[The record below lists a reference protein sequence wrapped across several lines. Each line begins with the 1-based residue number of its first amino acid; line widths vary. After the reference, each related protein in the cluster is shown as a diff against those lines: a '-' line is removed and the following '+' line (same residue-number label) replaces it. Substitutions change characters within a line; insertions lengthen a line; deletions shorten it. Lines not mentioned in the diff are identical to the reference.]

1 MSSSL
6 APEGDLTRPRKR
18 PGIFSS
24 GAALL
29 AAALLSPGL
38 AHAGTI
44 TFCVDKANPML
55 PTDMA
60 VARAVANKAGDVAAF
75 VVRDSMQATSSG
87 DDDTAHGDNAK
98 SLKQIAQQCD
108 LVMGFPLQDGGG
120 NVPQGMQATQPYA
133 RTGFVA
139 VGQGDVSGGFKRLL
153 QKGNIGV
160 LSMSPATTYFTTAN
174 MAHEHIYYT
183 NEQLYGAML
192 NGEVKTALI
201 WRPWLTQ
208 QLETHPDSVHV
219 AELSMPYANW
229 NVVALYPQ
237 SAQNN
242 PAVKAFDDALS
253 SLSASH
259 RLGMIV
265 KPYNAPDKDV
275 SRMEE

>member
-1 MSSSL
+1 MSSNL
-6 APEGDLTRPRKR
+6 APEGNLSRPRKR
-18 PGIFSS
+18 PGIFAS

-60 VARAVANKAGDVAAF
+60 VARAVAQKTGDIPAF
-75 VVRDSMQATSSG
+75 VMRDSMQASSSG

-98 SLKQIAQQCD
+98 SLKQIARQCD
-108 LVMGFPLQDGGG
+108 LVMGFPLQDDGG
-120 NVPQGMQATQPYA
+120 NIPQGMRATRPYV

-139 VGQGDVSGGFKRLL
+139 VGQGDVSGGFKGLL
-153 QKGNIGV
+153 NKGNIGV
-160 LSMSPATTYFTTAN
+160 LSMSPATTYFTAAN
-174 MAHEHIYYT
+174 MSHEHIYFT
-183 NEQLYGAML
+183 NDQLFSAML

-208 QLETHPDSVHV
+208 ELALHPNAVNVS
-219 AELSMPYANW
+219 ELSMPYANW

-237 SAQNN
+237 TGQNDAAAKN
-242 PAVKAFDDALS
+242 FDNAIA
-253 SLSASH
+253 SLEASH
-259 RLGMIV
+259 QLGMIV
-265 KPYNAPDKDV
+265 KPYDLPGKDV
-275 SRMEE
+275 SRLEK